1 MDKPWTSPVGLEG
14 SGAFGTV
21 GIGTGIWAVLAGIP
35 EGACAC
41 GAEGHM
47 ASIGP
52 PALGAKGCIEGLHR
66 FAQGKGLSRRL
77 LKRRGTIMIKP
88 LQPPLRAKENR
99 QTALLAMEM
108 HPYPRLRRYFPRRGK
123 SALRFL

>member
-1 MDKPWTSPVGLEG
+1 MGLEG

-21 GIGTGIWAVLAGIP
+21 GIGTWAVLSRIP

-52 PALGAKGCIEGLHR
+52 LALGAKGCVERLHR
-66 FAQGKGLSRRL
+66 FAQEAMSIIMFLSDV
-77 LKRRGTIMIKP
+77 KP
-88 LQPPLRAKENR
+88 LPAASAGNDSVREIS
-99 QTALLAMEM
+99 
-108 HPYPRLRRYFPRRGK
+108 RLCSK
-123 SALRFL
+123 